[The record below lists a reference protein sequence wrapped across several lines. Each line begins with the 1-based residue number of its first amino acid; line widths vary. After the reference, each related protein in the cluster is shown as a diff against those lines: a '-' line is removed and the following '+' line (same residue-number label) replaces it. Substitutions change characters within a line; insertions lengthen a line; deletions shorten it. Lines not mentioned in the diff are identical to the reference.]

1 MTAVRYGDVMELERR
16 RSSGLDRLDDL
27 ALVVVAVVGAL
38 FALKVLGWVIGTVLF
53 VVKVAV
59 VAAIAFV
66 LLRLVARR
74 HR

>member
-1 MTAVRYGDVMELERR
+1 MTAVRYGDAMELERR
-16 RSSGLDRLDDL
+16 RSSGLDRLDDV
-27 ALVVVAVVGAL
+27 ALVVVAVVAAL

-53 VVKVAV
+53 VVKLAV
-59 VAAIAFV
+59 VATIAFV

>member
-1 MTAVRYGDVMELERR
+1 MELERR

-59 VAAIAFV
+59 IATIAFV
-66 LLRLVARR
+66 LLRLIARR

>member
-1 MTAVRYGDVMELERR
+1 MELERR
-16 RSSGLDRLDDL
+16 RSSGLDRLDDV
-27 ALVVVAVVGAL
+27 ALVVVAVLGAL
-38 FALKVLGWVIGTVLF
+38 FALRILGWVIGTVLF

-66 LLRLVARR
+66 VLRLVARR